1 MMKKTITVMLLII
14 IAIST
19 AGFDVSAVSE
29 DRSDYRDH
37 DARFYNS
44 LIVDGVDVSIYQDDD
59 IDWNAAK
66 ESGIDFAIMR
76 VSLTRNI
83 TGKLET
89 DSMFKDHYKNAKDAG
104 MMCGVYAF
112 SQAASAEDGA
122 REARFAVSRLKR
134 LGIGPEDLMLPVY
147 MDYEFLNKNGSKLRN
162 LTEEDAITAAKSFCK
177 TVQSYGY
184 DAGIYA
190 NSYFFSVYP

>member
-59 IDWNAAK
+59 IDW
-66 ESGIDFAIMR
+66 M
-76 VSLTRNI
+76 LQRNQ
-83 TGKLET
+83 G
-89 DSMFKDHYKNAKDAG
+89 
-104 MMCGVYAF
+104 
-112 SQAASAEDGA
+112 
-122 REARFAVSRLKR
+122 
-134 LGIGPEDLMLPVY
+134 
-147 MDYEFLNKNGSKLRN
+147 
-162 LTEEDAITAAKSFCK
+162 
-177 TVQSYGY
+177 
-184 DAGIYA
+184 
-190 NSYFFSVYP
+190 